1 MPWVEINLHTGERI
15 AHTTTS
21 LENRLRALRASI
33 DTLMR
38 LGELVIDERSLR
50 FVFVEDYELARYPY
64 PVWLARPNGAWGLE
78 ERRIKW
84 IPPTFGEN

>member
-38 LGELVIDERSLR
+38 LGELV
-50 FVFVEDYELARYPY
+50 
-64 PVWLARPNGAWGLE
+64 NGAWGLE